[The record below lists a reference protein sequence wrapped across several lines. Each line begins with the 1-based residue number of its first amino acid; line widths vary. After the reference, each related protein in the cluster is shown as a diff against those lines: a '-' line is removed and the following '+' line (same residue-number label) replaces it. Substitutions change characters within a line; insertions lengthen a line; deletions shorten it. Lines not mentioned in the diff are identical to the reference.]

1 MTNEFF
7 KSEVVQEELED
18 LQSTYTELLKMSQGF
33 QDFNPQERLE
43 HIEKTL
49 ELIAKQKVFYSR
61 LQLMSNYVTEED
73 DDENEV
79 KMIKERIDSISALY
93 SGGNNLLSILQV
105 MEDKLLGWRQE
116 IQKGVDTP

>member
-7 KSEVVQEELED
+7 KSEVVHEELED

-33 QDFNPQERLE
+33 EDFNPQERLE

-61 LQLMSNYVTEED
+61 LQLMANYVSDED

-79 KMIKERIDSISALY
+79 KMIKDRIDAISSIY
-93 SGGNNLLSILQV
+93 SGGNNLMSILQV
-105 MEDKLLGWRQE
+105 MEDKLLGWRKE

>member
-7 KSEVVQEELED
+7 KSEVVHEELED

-33 QDFNPQERLE
+33 EDFNPQERLE

-61 LQLMSNYVTEED
+61 LQLMANYVSEED

-79 KMIKERIDSISALY
+79 KMIKDRIDAISSIY
-93 SGGNNLLSILQV
+93 SGGNNLMSILQV

>member
-33 QDFNPQERLE
+33 EDFNPQERLE

-79 KMIKERIDSISALY
+79 KMIKDRIDAISSIY